1 MPASVSFT
9 RIICLIHSHV
19 KDDMGGL
26 TTRQLSDQDSGDR
39 QRQQGLLQAGSVLQG
54 RYQILDT
61 LGTGGFS
68 SVYRA
73 RDMHFPTV
81 TRLCAVKEMV
91 HVNRD
96 PKVQELATYSF
107 EREASILATLDH
119 PAVPDVYDYFT
130 EGDRG
135 YLILEYIHG
144 LNLEDYMSESN
155 SLIPAETVVDWALQ
169 LCDVLEYLHNHK
181 PQPVVF
187 RDMKPSNVML
197 DRHGRVRLIDFNIA
211 KIFQTGLKGTMI
223 GTEGYSPPEQY
234 RGEASP
240 AGDIYAMGATFHHIL
255 SRQDPRTEP
264 PFSFGE
270 RPISS
275 TNPTVPAALEAVINR
290 CLAYDIAERYQRVSE
305 LRDALHA
312 VEAGIAAAD
321 SGSTGP
327 LQAVFDPTS
336 PATTT
341 PSTDGRT
348 ISPIWRFR
356 CEDEV
361 RSTPVVNRG
370 VVYVGAYDHNL
381 YALQADKGKFL
392 WKYATGDGIASSP
405 SAYQDLIFVG
415 SSDGSL
421 YAVHAAT
428 GRLAWQ
434 YETAGPIYSSPKA
447 DFDHVFFGSDD
458 GYLYGVSASSGRKV
472 WQANAH
478 GTVRS
483 SPRISDDRI
492 FFGTEGG
499 YVFCLDLSGKVKWQF
514 QAKRSVTSTP
524 ALAEELVIVGSMD
537 ATVYAVDAGSGWAI
551 WRFRTRRPIV
561 SSPAVADET
570 VFVGSSDGHLYAID
584 LFSGRQ
590 VWSFQCDGQINSSP
604 AIWNDSVY
612 FGATDGL
619 VYSLEMKRGRLRWRF
634 MTGGM
639 VVGSPVIERGIVYI
653 GSCDHHLYA
662 LPA

>member
-1 MPASVSFT
+1 
-9 RIICLIHSHV
+9 
-19 KDDMGGL
+19 
-26 TTRQLSDQDSGDR
+26 
-39 QRQQGLLQAGSVLQG
+39 LQG

-61 LGTGGFS
+61 LGVGGFS

-91 HVNRD
+91 HLNRD

-144 LNLEDYMSESN
+144 QDLEAYLSEN
-155 SLIPAETVVDWALQ
+155 DALVPADTVIDWALQ
-169 LCDVLEYLHNHK
+169 LCDVLEYLHSHK

-187 RDMKPSNVML
+187 RDLKPSNIML

-240 AGDIYAMGATFHHIL
+240 AGDIYALGASLHHIL
-255 SRQDPRTEP
+255 TRQDPRTEP
-264 PFSFGE
+264 PFSFAE
-270 RPISS
+270 RPVSS
-275 TNPTVPAALEAVINR
+275 ANSTVPAALETIVNR
-290 CLAYDIAERYQRVSE
+290 CLAYDVAERYQRVSD
-305 LRDALHA
+305 LREALRA
-312 VEAGIAAAD
+312 VASGIAA
-321 SGSTGP
+321 SGPGLGGRIQIPSDRATSVAGGQFPQVVSQPVDGKTVSP
-327 LQAVFDPTS
+327 L
-336 PATTT
+336 
-341 PSTDGRT
+341 
-348 ISPIWRFR
+348 WKFR
-356 CEDEV
+356 CEDEI
-361 RSTPVVNRG
+361 RSTPVVNQG

-381 YALQADKGKFL
+381 YALRADKGRFMWKF
-392 WKYATGDGIASSP
+392 ATGDGIASSP
-405 SAYQDLIFVG
+405 NAYKDFIFVG

-421 YAVHAAT
+421 YAVRAST
-428 GRLAWQ
+428 GQLAWQ
-434 YETAGPIYSSPKA
+434 FETGAPIYSSPKA
-447 DFDHVFFGSDD
+447 EFDHVFFGSDD
-458 GYLYGVSASSGRKV
+458 GYLYALNASSGRKV

-483 SPRISDDRI
+483 SPRIADDRI

-514 QAKRSVTSTP
+514 QAKRPITSTP
-524 ALAEELVIVGSMD
+524 ALAEDMIIVGSMD
-537 ATVYAVDAGSGWAI
+537 STVYAVDAGSGWAL

-561 SSPAVADET
+561 SSPAVENNT

-584 LFSGRQ
+584 IFSGRQ

-604 AIWNDSVY
+604 AVRDDAVY

-619 VYSLEMKRGRLRWRF
+619 VYCLGTRRGKLRWRF

-639 VVGSPVIERGIVYI
+639 VVSSPVIERDIVYI

>member
-1 MPASVSFT
+1 
-9 RIICLIHSHV
+9 
-19 KDDMGGL
+19 MGGI
-26 TTRQLSDQDSGDR
+26 TTTHLPDQSNDGHER
-39 QRQQGLLQAGSVLQG
+39 RQGLLQAGVMLQA
-54 RYQILDT
+54 RYQVLDT
-61 LGTGGFS
+61 LGVGGFS

-81 TRLCAVKEMV
+81 TRLCAIKEMV
-91 HVNRD
+91 HMNRD

-130 EGDRG
+130 EEDRG
-135 YLILEYIHG
+135 YLILEYING
-144 LNLEDYMSESN
+144 LDLEAYLNENDA
-155 SLIPAETVVDWALQ
+155 LIPAETVVDWALQ
-169 LCDVLEYLHNHK
+169 LCDVLDYLHKHK

-187 RDMKPSNVML
+187 RDLKPSNIML
-197 DRHGRVRLIDFNIA
+197 DRHSRVRLIDFNIA

-240 AGDIYAMGATFHHIL
+240 AGDIYSLGATFHHVL
-255 SRQDPRTEP
+255 TRQDPRTEP
-264 PFSFGE
+264 PFSFAE
-270 RPISS
+270 RPVSS
-275 TNPTVPAALEAVINR
+275 INSTVSPALEAIINR
-290 CLAYDIAERYQRVSE
+290 CLSYDVAERYQRVSE
-305 LRDALHA
+305 LR
-312 VEAGIAAAD
+312 EA
-321 SGSTGP
+321 
-327 LQAVFDPTS
+327 LQAVADGSTAVPTAVDGQLQVAPGVAGQLRQAVHTADGKTVS
-336 PATTT
+336 PL
-341 PSTDGRT
+341 
-348 ISPIWRFR
+348 WKFR
-356 CEDEV
+356 CEDEI
-361 RSTPVVNRG
+361 RSTPVVSRG

-405 SAYQDLIFVG
+405 SAYKDSVFVG

-421 YAVHAAT
+421 YAIKASS
-428 GRLAWQ
+428 GRLDWQ
-434 YETAGPIYSSPKA
+434 FETGGPIYSSPKA

-458 GYLYGVSASSGRKV
+458 GYLYAVNVSNGRKV

-483 SPRISDDRI
+483 SPRIADDRI

-514 QAKRSVTSTP
+514 QAKRSITSTP
-524 ALAEELVIVGSMD
+524 ALAEDMIIVGSMD
-537 ATVYAVDAGSGWAI
+537 STVYAVDAGSGWAL
-551 WRFRTRRPIV
+551 WRFRARRPIV
-561 SSPAVADET
+561 SSPIVDNDT
-570 VFVGSSDGHLYAID
+570 VYVGSSDGHLYAID
-584 LFSGRQ
+584 IFSGRQ
-590 VWSFQCDGQINSSP
+590 VWSFKSDGQINSSP
-604 AIWNDSVY
+604 AIWNGAVY

-619 VYSLEMKRGRLRWRF
+619 VYSLDTKRGKLRWRF
-634 MTGGM
+634 MTGGL
-639 VVGSPVIERGIVYI
+639 VVSSPVIERGVIYI

>member
-1 MPASVSFT
+1 
-9 RIICLIHSHV
+9 
-19 KDDMGGL
+19 MGGL
-26 TTRQLSDQDSGDR
+26 TTRHLPDKSEGGKER
-39 QRQQGLLQAGSVLQG
+39 KQGLLQAGVMLQG
-54 RYQILDT
+54 RYQVLDT
-61 LGTGGFS
+61 LGVGGFS

-91 HVNRD
+91 HMNRD

-135 YLILEYIHG
+135 YLILEYING
-144 LNLEDYMSESN
+144 QDLEAYLAEND
-155 SLIPAETVVDWALQ
+155 SLIPADTVVDWALQ
-169 LCDVLEYLHNHK
+169 LCDVLEYLHSHK

-187 RDMKPSNVML
+187 RDLKPSNIML

-240 AGDIYAMGATFHHIL
+240 AGDIYGLGASLHHIL
-255 SRQDPRTEP
+255 TRQDPRTEP
-264 PFSFGE
+264 PFSFAE
-270 RPISS
+270 RPVSS
-275 TNPTVPAALEAVINR
+275 MNPTVPAALEAILNR
-290 CLAYDIAERYQRVSE
+290 CLAYDVSERYQRVSE
-305 LRDALHA
+305 LREALRA
-312 VEAGIAAAD
+312 VATGLETNLGPDGLVQTSSGPVSPGAAGQFAMVGGEAAD
-321 SGSTGP
+321 GK
-327 LQAVFDPTS
+327 
-336 PATTT
+336 
-341 PSTDGRT
+341 T
-348 ISPIWRFR
+348 ISPLWKFR
-356 CEDEV
+356 CEDEI
-361 RSTPVVNRG
+361 RSTPVVDRG

-381 YALQADKGKFL
+381 YAVRADQGKFL

-405 SAYQDLIFVG
+405 SAYKDYVFVG

-421 YAVHAAT
+421 YAVQASD
-428 GRLAWQ
+428 GRLGWQ
-434 YETAGPIYSSPKA
+434 FETGGPIYSSPKA

-458 GYLYGVSASSGRKV
+458 GYLYALNASSGRKV

-483 SPRISDDRI
+483 SPRIADDRI

-514 QAKRSVTSTP
+514 QAKRSITSTP
-524 ALAEELVIVGSMD
+524 ALAEDMIIVGSMD
-537 ATVYAVDAGSGWAI
+537 STVYAVDAGSGWAL

-561 SSPAVADET
+561 SSPAVNDNT

-584 LFSGRQ
+584 IFSGRQ
-590 VWSFQCDGQINSSP
+590 VWNFQCDGQINSSP
-604 AIWNDSVY
+604 AIWNDAIY

-619 VYSLEMKRGRLRWRF
+619 VYCLDTKRGRLRWRF
-634 MTGGM
+634 VTGGM
-639 VVGSPVIERGIVYI
+639 VVSSPVIERNVVYI

-662 LPA
+662 LPV